1 MIQKYVSEINVIN
14 AGSYPDVYR
23 TVLRMPLTLI
33 SAEGIKAVVAR
44 RLESSGCTNQR
55 WKLQY
60 KNREGLL
67 QDVSDNFPMGTDGG
81 WREFFVAV
89 FYVTF
94 LDG

>member
-1 MIQKYVSEINVIN
+1 MTQRYVSEINIHTRF
-14 AGSYPDVYR
+14 DVYR

-44 RLESSGCTNQR
+44 RLESSSISNQP

-60 KNREGLL
+60 KNREGVL
-67 QDVSDNFPMGTDGG
+67 QDVSDNFPMDTDGE

-89 FYVTF
+89 FYITF